1 MATRTQ
7 LVEALLRFPASD
19 RAAAAKTLL
28 ESLDRCDEAVE
39 VERAWRG
46 EIAGR
51 VHDIESGAVE
61 LEDGPTA
68 MRRLQERAKARRAR
82 HGA

>member
-1 MATRTQ
+1 MSTRTQ
-7 LVEALLRFPASD
+7 LVEALLQLPASE

-28 ESLDRCDEAVE
+28 ESLDRRDETAE
-39 VERAWRG
+39 VERAWRD

-68 MRRLQERAKARRAR
+68 MRLLQERAKARLAR